1 MKGTV
6 LGNTGIRV
14 KGQRIRD
21 KTYLEFDTEDQVL
34 LNLVIETYLRV
45 QLKSSLTIFLMKVG
59 SSDAPFY
66 KNSAKNRFF
75 ITLSFL

>member
-59 SSDAPFY
+59 SSDASFY
-66 KNSAKNRFF
+66 ENSAKK
-75 ITLSFL
+75 

>member
-6 LGNTGIRV
+6 LGIRV

-45 QLKSSLTIFLMKVG
+45 QLKSSFTIFIVKVE
-59 SSDAPFY
+59 SRDTPFY
-66 KNSAKNRFF
+66 ENSAKK
-75 ITLSFL
+75 